1 MNGENFRINYE
12 YNLEKD
18 GIDEGA
24 FGKVFKAVHKETK
37 EKRAIKLIDVKK
49 LIKKFKNHLSEDEIK
64 DFMNLLLKEINI
76 MKEMEGKNH
85 ENENTVKV
93 YEYYYQ
99 KDIEIAI
106 VMELCDENLETMI
119 SNKFDKKEN
128 FTFDEIK
135 NILKQLNNS
144 FRIMEKNKIAHRDL
158 KPENI
163 LVKYKNDKDK
173 NNFIIKLCDYGGAKR
188 LTITKNVFKTTVGT
202 LPFMAPEIMEGQPFD
217 LKCDLWSLGVIIY
230 YLYFQKYPYPAAQTE
245 FTLINYIKNHGQKF
259 FQKSE
264 NEEFDDLIHLLLIKV
279 PQERISW
286 GDYFNHPFLKDNKI
300 LTTLKINVKD
310 INKEVYFLN
319 NKDDKKWKN
328 EEIDNLNNED
338 CQIFINGEPKDFNK
352 FFKPEK
358 EGEYKIE
365 IIFKKKL
372 KNCSYMFANCE
383 KVTKLDLSSF
393 NTSQVTNMYYMF
405 GRCYELKEI
414 NLSNI
419 QTKNVTNMGYLF
431 DKCKKLKNIS
441 LPDSFDT
448 GCVENMEYMFHDCN
462 SLEKIIFP
470 PSFVT
475 KKVKS
480 MECMFFKCY
489 NLEKL
494 DLKNFETKEVT
505 KIGYM
510 FNSCSNLRK
519 ILIDPEKFKTDKVIE
534 MGKMFYNCEN
544 LESVDIIKNF
554 DYSNVKFMD
563 QMFVDCKK
571 IQEIDL
577 SNLNINKDK
586 LNTNN
591 IFGNLKNIKVK
602 VNEGSIDKFKKEF
615 KDINFNLI

>member
-1 MNGENFRINYE
+1 MKGENFRINYE

-18 GIDEGA
+18 EIDEGG
-24 FGKVFKAVHKETK
+24 FGKVFKAIHKETK

-49 LIKKFKNHLSEDEIK
+49 LIKKIKNNLSEEEIK
-64 DFMNLLLKEINI
+64 DFPNLLLKEINI
-76 MKEMEGKNH
+76 MKEMEGKNQ
-85 ENENTVKV
+85 ENENTVKI

-106 VMELCDENLETMI
+106 VMELCDENLDTMI
-119 SNKFDKKEN
+119 SNKREKKEK
-128 FTFDEIK
+128 FTFNEIK
-135 NILKQLNNS
+135 IILRQLNNS

-163 LVKYKNDKDK
+163 LIKYRNENDKNK
-173 NNFIIKLCDYGGAKR
+173 FIVKLCDYGGAKR

-245 FTLINYIKNHGQKF
+245 FALINHIKNYGQELF
-259 FQKSE
+259 LKSK
-264 NEEFDDLIHLLLIKV
+264 NEEFDDLIHTLLIKA
-279 PQERISW
+279 PQERITW
-286 GDYFNHPFLKDNKI
+286 EEYFNHPFVRDKI
-300 LTTLKINVKD
+300 LITLKVNARD
-310 INKEVYFLN
+310 INKEIYFLN
-319 NKDDKKWKN
+319 NKDNTKGKN
-328 EEIDNLNNED
+328 EELENLNNED
-338 CQIFINGEPKDFNK
+338 CQILINGKSKNFSK

-358 EGEYKIE
+358 EGEYEIE

-383 KVTKLDLSSF
+383 KIIKLDLSSF
-393 NTSQVTNMYYMF
+393 DSSQVTNMYYMF

-419 QTKNVTNMGYLF
+419 QTEKVTNMGYLF
-431 DKCKKLKNIS
+431 DKCKKLKNIT

-448 GCVENMEYMFHDCN
+448 NNVENMEYMFHDCN
-462 SLEKIIFP
+462 SLEKIDFP
-470 PSFVT
+470 PSFIT

-519 ILIDPEKFKTDKVIE
+519 ILIDPEKFKTNKVIE

-586 LNTNN
+586 LNINN
-591 IFGNLKNIKVK
+591 IFGNLMNIKVI
-602 VNEGSIDKFKKEF
+602 VNQGSIDKFKNEF

>member
-1 MNGENFRINYE
+1 MKGENFRINYE

-18 GIDEGA
+18 EIDEGG
-24 FGKVFKAVHKETK
+24 FGKVFKAIHKETK

-49 LIKKFKNHLSEDEIK
+49 LIKKIKNNLSEEEIK
-64 DFMNLLLKEINI
+64 DFPNLLLKEINI
-76 MKEMEGKNH
+76 MKEMEGKNQ
-85 ENENTVKV
+85 ENENTVKI

-106 VMELCDENLETMI
+106 VMELCDENLDTMI
-119 SNKFDKKEN
+119 SNKREKKEK
-128 FTFDEIK
+128 FTFNEIK
-135 NILKQLNNS
+135 IILRQLNNS

-163 LVKYKNDKDK
+163 LIKYRNENDKNK
-173 NNFIIKLCDYGGAKR
+173 FIVKLCDYGGAKR

-245 FTLINYIKNHGQKF
+245 FALINHIKNYGQELF
-259 FQKSE
+259 LKSK
-264 NEEFDDLIHLLLIKV
+264 NEEFDDLIHTLLIKA
-279 PQERISW
+279 PQERITW
-286 GDYFNHPFLKDNKI
+286 EEYFNHPFVRDKI
-300 LTTLKINVKD
+300 LITLKVNAKD
-310 INKEVYFLN
+310 INKEIFFLN
-319 NKDDKKWKN
+319 NKDGTKGKN
-328 EEIDNLNNED
+328 EDLDNLNND
-338 CQIFINGEPKDFNK
+338 DYQILINGESKNFSK

-365 IIFKKKL
+365 LIFKKKL

-383 KVTKLDLSSF
+383 KIIKLDLSSF
-393 NTSQVTNMYYMF
+393 DSSQVTNMYYMF

-419 QTKNVTNMGYLF
+419 QTEKVTNMGYLF
-431 DKCKKLKNIS
+431 DKCKKLKNIT

-448 GCVENMEYMFHDCN
+448 NNVENMEYMFHDCN
-462 SLEKIIFP
+462 SLEKIDFP
-470 PSFVT
+470 PSFIT

-519 ILIDPEKFKTDKVIE
+519 ILIDPEKFKTNKVIE

-591 IFGNLKNIKVK
+591 IFGNLKNIKVI
-602 VNEGSIDKFKKEF
+602 VNQGSI
-615 KDINFNLI
+615 IILQ